1 MVHSST
7 SVVTVSPSSRFK
19 DGLRLV
25 TKRYVAQDYSPEGVT
40 LLFFHCTGSHKE
52 VFEPIIPS
60 LLSLKH
66 ATYRTSVVR
75 EAWTFDNPSSGEAS
89 FYNAEVLERQATG
102 FTVEEWCDCFKE
114 LYVSGTFEGHALM
127 PVAHSN
133 GATAVLLATIP
144 GALPAVPFKSLILVE
159 PPLITKA
166 AWDEHKEQQEFAL
179 KTISAMVMKRRDTWA
194 TRTDARQYFE
204 KRLPW
209 SSWDKRVLELFLEHA
224 LKEVSVEENGAPAQK
239 VTLCCSRLQEYTQYT
254 NTAPHFLAAERVGT
268 IDPAVPVHFI
278 FGEREDVVPWY
289 CHNSVLEKRPVASL
303 QRVPDAGHF
312 VVQEN
317 PNALGVAI
325 ARILTGEAAPR
336 AAL

>member
-1 MVHSST
+1 MIQCST
-7 SVVTVSPSSRFK
+7 SVVTVSPSPRFK

-25 TKRYVAQDYSPEGVT
+25 TKRYVAENQNPDGVT
-40 LLFFHCTGSHKE
+40 LLLFHCTGSHKE
-52 VFEPIIPS
+52 VFEPMIPS
-60 LLSLKH
+60 LLS
-66 ATYRTSVVR
+66 ARQPGEGSAIVR
-75 EAWTFDNPSSGEAS
+75 EAWTIENPSHGEAS
-89 FYNAEVLERQATG
+89 VYNSDALRVHGQETG
-102 FTVEEWCDCFKE
+102 FRA
-114 LYVSGTFEGHALM
+114 LRLGTFQGHNLI
-127 PVAHSN
+127 PIAHSN

-144 GALPAVPFKSLILVE
+144 AALPAVPFKSIILVE

-194 TRTDARQYFE
+194 SRADARRFFE
-204 KRLPW
+204 DRFPW
-209 SSWDKRVLELFLEHA
+209 SSWDKRVLELFLKHA
-224 LKEVSVEENGAPAQK
+224 LKEVSVEENGTSVK
-239 VTLCCSRLQEYTQYT
+239 KITLCCTRLQEYTQYT

-268 IDPAVPVHFI
+268 LDPAVPVHFI

-289 CHNSVLEKRPVASL
+289 CHSSVLEKRPAASL
-303 QRVPDAGHF
+303 QRVPHAGHF

-317 PNALGVAI
+317 PDALAVAI